1 MRLTVEHLLYWTA
14 LLLAAAMRLF
24 ALGAMP
30 LYPHEAHNAWLA
42 WLVATGQSVQQS
54 GAPSSALYHLLQS
67 FIFLPGFT
75 SDAVARLAPAVAGIA
90 LVALPWWWRSW
101 LGRGA
106 ALVLAFLLA
115 IDPWMVAFSR
125 MADGTM
131 LSIFFALLTLTA
143 ILYDPVDEAIRLRWQ
158 AIGAISAGLL
168 LASGAM
174 AWSFLPLL
182 AVALFL
188 IEPERRAALLNR
200 QSALW
205 LGGALVVAG
214 SGLFLNPQ
222 LFGTVSRSLSL
233 WLTQLTG
240 SSADNSVGYPLG
252 WWLVRIVAEQPFT
265 LVWGAIGVFVVIRRI
280 RADVEQ
286 VDASAQK
293 WLLLFW
299 LVWGIVL
306 GVLPGRSP
314 LALPMVGL
322 PLLVLAA
329 LAVDWLWSRRTE
341 DFDWIE
347 GRMFLGLLIV
357 LLVSGLFYTLKA
369 ISNVAFDAT
378 ALQPIGLMVGLAMLL
393 SLLYAVWLDSRQ
405 ATVIVGS
412 VMGSALLAATL
423 TACWHLN
430 YRDDSITPSGLYAT
444 ATHHDVRLL
453 AKDVATIS
461 AQRFGDPASMPVLV
475 ELNSEM
481 QPDPVLGWYLHES
494 QVRWVAGA
502 TTGEGIQPTPLLIST
517 QANSSQSAIASTY
530 MGSSYRLY
538 FHWLPTDLHV
548 TEDGLSAEGLS
559 WQERIGAAWN
569 NGWRARMR
577 WLLYRESKLLL
588 PVDEVTL
595 WAP

>member
-1 MRLTVEHLLYWTA
+1 MCIMGVRWVTRAFKKYDIGEFTGLEQLRTGQQPVHTKLVV
-14 LLLAAAMRLF
+14 R
-24 ALGAMP
+24 GQNGRVRHP
-30 LYPHEAHNAWLA
+30 LYF
-42 WLVATGQSVQQS
+42 GS
-54 GAPSSALYHLLQS
+54 LL
-67 FIFLPGFT
+67 
-75 SDAVARLAPAVAGIA
+75 
-90 LVALPWWWRSW
+90 
-101 LGRGA
+101 
-106 ALVLAFLLA
+106 
-115 IDPWMVAFSR
+115 
-125 MADGTM
+125 
-131 LSIFFALLTLTA
+131 
-143 ILYDPVDEAIRLRWQ
+143 
-158 AIGAISAGLL
+158 
-168 LASGAM
+168 
-174 AWSFLPLL
+174 
-182 AVALFL
+182 
-188 IEPERRAALLNR
+188 
-200 QSALW
+200 
-205 LGGALVVAG
+205 
-214 SGLFLNPQ
+214 
-222 LFGTVSRSLSL
+222 
-233 WLTQLTG
+233 
-240 SSADNSVGYPLG
+240 
-252 WWLVRIVAEQPFT
+252 
-265 LVWGAIGVFVVIRRI
+265 LVWGV
-280 RADVEQ
+280 
-286 VDASAQK
+286 
-293 WLLLFW
+293 
-299 LVWGIVL
+299 VL

-329 LAVDWLWSRRTE
+329 LAVDWLWSRRNE

-412 VMGSALLAATL
+412 VVGSALLAATL

-430 YRDDSITPSGLYAT
+430 YRDDSITPSGLYST
-444 ATHHDVRLL
+444 ATHRDVRLL
-453 AKDVATIS
+453 AKNVATIS

-548 TEDGLSAEGLS
+548 GEDGLSAEGLS

-569 NGWRARMR
+569 NGWRARLR